1 MVNKNILKIRKK
13 LDKLDN
19 HLLNLIKSREHLV
32 NQVLKNKKY
41 KKDIVDK
48 KRIAVIIKNIRKKS
62 ISRKIDPK
70 ITKTIWISMIKI
82 LCNNHLMRS
91 NACCNYIIIIF
102 FQIF

>member
-1 MVNKNILKIRKK
+1 MANKNILKIRKK

-19 HLLNLIKSREHLV
+19 HLLNLIKKREYLV

-48 KRIAVIIKNIRKKS
+48 NRITVIIRNIRKKS

-70 ITKTIWISMIKI
+70 ITKTIWISMIKAFI
-82 LCNNHLMRS
+82 EYEFRN
-91 NACCNYIIIIF
+91 F
-102 FQIF
+102 KKK

>member
-32 NQVLKNKKY
+32 NQILKRKKY

-70 ITKTIWISMIKI
+70 ITKTIWISMIKAFI
-82 LCNNHLMRS
+82 DYEYRN
-91 NACCNYIIIIF
+91 F
-102 FQIF
+102 KKK